1 MTALLEI
8 KGIAK
13 SFGAV
18 RSLVDITFSVED
30 HSIVGLIGPNGAGKS
45 TLINILTGVYAPDG
59 GNVQFAG
66 RNLGRI
72 ATAERARLGL
82 VRTFQRP
89 TPILDLSCIEG
100 VMVGGLARGLSV
112 GKARNAALDILTS
125 LGLREAADQSP
136 RKLPT
141 GHLKLLDFA
150 RVLML
155 APRLVLLDELMAGLS
170 FSELEVVLGAI
181 ERLADRGA
189 SFLVVEHLL
198 DVIKRLSRRLVVMDA
213 GIIVAAGEPTE
224 VIRDPRVIEAYLGD
238 EAGAVLVEA
247 EPAPVSSPLA
257 LSSEELIST
266 PFKSAGTGPMLE
278 VNDLVTG
285 YDGIEVLHGV
295 DLIVKEGETVCILGA
310 NGAGKSTILRAV
322 MRQLPCWR
330 GRVSFLG
337 EDITNVKAFAP
348 AHVGIGYVPEG
359 RGMLASLSVRENL
372 EMGAHPGGAR
382 AAFARNLERVL
393 SLFPALVSRLGDAAA
408 NLSGGQQQML
418 AIGRAL
424 MGSPKLVLLDEPS
437 LGLAPQIV
445 SHVYGALTELK
456 SSGQAILLV
465 EQTVGKALALS
476 DRAYVVDGGKV
487 VLTGPSDNVRS
498 DKLLRDAYLG
508 L

>member
-1 MTALLEI
+1 MTPLLEI
-8 KGIAK
+8 NGITK

-18 RSLVDITFSVED
+18 RSLVDVRFSVED

-45 TLINILTGVYAPDG
+45 TLINILTGVYAPDAG
-59 GNVQFAG
+59 SVRFAG
-66 RNLGRI
+66 RNLGRPG
-72 ATAERARLGL
+72 TAERARLGL

-100 VMVGGLARGLSV
+100 VMVGGLVRGLPF
-112 GKARNAALDILTS
+112 GKARSAALDILTS

-170 FSELEVVLGAI
+170 FSELEVVLGTI

-213 GIIVAAGEPTE
+213 GIIVAAGEPNE

-238 EAGAVLVEA
+238 EAGAALSKTG
-247 EPAPVSSPLA
+247 PAPISSPITISRKP
-257 LSSEELIST
+257 LSARSKVARSE
-266 PFKSAGTGPMLE
+266 PMLE

-285 YDGIEVLHGV
+285 YDGVEVIHGV
-295 DLIVKEGETVCILGA
+295 DLSVKAGETVCMLGA
-310 NGAGKSTILRAV
+310 NGAGKSTILRAI

-330 GRVSFLG
+330 GSVRFLG
-337 EDITNVKAFAP
+337 EDITNAMAFVP
-348 AHVGIGYVPEG
+348 ARVGIGYVPEG

-372 EMGAHPGGAR
+372 EMGAHPRDAR

-393 SLFPALVSRLGDAAA
+393 SLFPALVPRLGDAAA
-408 NLSGGQQQML
+408 DLSGGQQQML

-424 MGSPKLVLLDEPS
+424 MSSPKLVLLDEPS

-445 SHVYGALTELK
+445 SQVYGALTELK
-456 SSGQAILLV
+456 SSGEAILLV

-476 DRAYVVDGGKV
+476 DRAYVLDGGKV
-487 VLTGPSDNVRS
+487 VLTGLS
-498 DKLLRDAYLG
+498 DKVRNDELLRNAYLG

>member
-1 MTALLEI
+1 MTVLLQVE
-8 KGIAK
+8 GIAK

-18 RSLVDITFSVED
+18 RSLVDVTFSVED

-45 TLINILTGVYAPDG
+45 TLINILTGVYASG
-59 GNVQFAG
+59 AGSVQFAG
-66 RNLGRI
+66 RSLGRRG
-72 ATAERARLGL
+72 TAERARLGL

-100 VMVGGLARGLSV
+100 VMVGGLVRGLSV
-112 GKARNAALDILTS
+112 GKARSAALDILTS

-155 APRLVLLDELMAGLS
+155 SPRLVLLDELMAGLS
-170 FSELEVVLGAI
+170 FSELEVVIGTI
-181 ERLADRGA
+181 ERLADGGA

-198 DVIKRLSRRLVVMDA
+198 DVIKRLSRHLVVMDA
-213 GIIVAAGEPTE
+213 GIIVAAGKPDE

-238 EAGAVLVEA
+238 EAGATPA
-247 EPAPVSSPLA
+247 ETGPAPVSSPIT
-257 LSSEELIST
+257 LSNKESASARSERVR
-266 PFKSAGTGPMLE
+266 ARPMLE
-278 VNDLVTG
+278 VNDLATG
-285 YDGIEVLHGV
+285 YEGVEVVHGV
-295 DLIVKEGETVCILGA
+295 DLSVDEGETVCILGA
-310 NGAGKSTILRAV
+310 NGAGKSTILRAI
-322 MRQLPCWR
+322 MRQLSCWR
-330 GRVSFLG
+330 GSVRFLG
-337 EDITNVKAFAP
+337 EDMTNARAFVP

-372 EMGAHPGGAR
+372 EMGAHPRDAR
-382 AAFARNLERVL
+382 AAFARNLDRVL
-393 SLFPALVSRLGDAAA
+393 GLFPQLVPRLGDAAA

-424 MGSPKLVLLDEPS
+424 MSSPKLVLLDEPS

-445 SHVYGALTELK
+445 NQVYGALTELK
-456 SSGQAILLV
+456 LSGQAILLV
-465 EQTVGKALALS
+465 EQAVVKALALS
-476 DRAYVVDGGKV
+476 DRAYVVDGGKI
-487 VLTGPSDNVRS
+487 VLTGPSDKVRN

>member
-8 KGIAK
+8 NGIAK

-18 RSLVDITFSVED
+18 RSLVNITFSVED

-45 TLINILTGVYAPDG
+45 TLINILTGVYPPDG
-59 GNVQFAG
+59 GSVRFAG
-66 RNLGRI
+66 RNLGRPG
-72 ATAERARLGL
+72 TAERARLGL

-89 TPILDLSCIEG
+89 MPILDLSCVEG
-100 VMVGGLARGLSV
+100 VMVGGLVRGLPA
-112 GKARNAALDILTS
+112 GKARSAALDILTS

-170 FSELEVVLGAI
+170 FSELGVVLGTI

-213 GIIVAAGEPTE
+213 GIIVAAGEPNE

-238 EAGAVLVEA
+238 EVGAALA
-247 EPAPVSSPLA
+247 KTGPAPISSPIT
-257 LSSEELIST
+257 ISNGE
-266 PFKSAGTGPMLE
+266 PVSARSK
-278 VNDLVTG
+278 
-285 YDGIEVLHGV
+285 IARV
-295 DLIVKEGETVCILGA
+295 DLSVKDGETVCMLGA
-310 NGAGKSTILRAV
+310 NGAGKSTILRAI

-330 GRVSFLG
+330 GSVRFLG
-337 EDITNVKAFAP
+337 ENITNARAFVP

-359 RGMLASLSVRENL
+359 RGMLASLTVRENL
-372 EMGAHPGGAR
+372 EMGAHPRDAR

-393 SLFPALVSRLGDAAA
+393 SLFPALVPRLGDAAA

-424 MGSPKLVLLDEPS
+424 MSSPKLVLLDEPS

-445 SHVYGALTELK
+445 SQVYGALTELK
-456 SSGQAILLV
+456 ASGQAILLV

-476 DRAYVVDGGKV
+476 DRACIVDGGKV
-487 VLTGPSDNVRS
+487 VLTGPSDKVGN

>member
-8 KGIAK
+8 NGIAK

-18 RSLVDITFSVED
+18 RSLVNITFSVED

-45 TLINILTGVYAPDG
+45 TLINILTGVYPPDG
-59 GNVQFAG
+59 GSVRFAG
-66 RNLGRI
+66 RNLGRPG
-72 ATAERARLGL
+72 TAERARLGL

-89 TPILDLSCIEG
+89 MPILDLSCVEG
-100 VMVGGLARGLSV
+100 VMVGGLVRGLPA
-112 GKARNAALDILTS
+112 GKARSAALDILTS

-170 FSELEVVLGAI
+170 FSELGVVLGTI

-213 GIIVAAGEPTE
+213 GIIVAAGEPNE

-238 EAGAVLVEA
+238 EVGAALA
-247 EPAPVSSPLA
+247 KTGPAPISSPITISNGEPVSA
-257 LSSEELIST
+257 RSKIARSE
-266 PFKSAGTGPMLE
+266 PMLE

-285 YDGIEVLHGV
+285 YEGVEVVHGV
-295 DLIVKEGETVCILGA
+295 DLSVKDGETVCMLGP
-310 NGAGKSTILRAV
+310 NGAGKSTILRAI

-330 GRVSFLG
+330 GSVRFLG
-337 EDITNVKAFAP
+337 ENITNARAFVP

-359 RGMLASLSVRENL
+359 RGMLASLTVRENL
-372 EMGAHPGGAR
+372 EMGAHPRDAR

-393 SLFPALVSRLGDAAA
+393 SLFPALVPRLGDAAA

-418 AIGRAL
+418 AIGWAL
-424 MGSPKLVLLDEPS
+424 MSSPKLVLLDEPS

-445 SHVYGALTELK
+445 SQVYGALTELK
-456 SSGQAILLV
+456 ASGQAILLV

-476 DRAYVVDGGKV
+476 DRACIVDGGKV
-487 VLTGPSDNVRS
+487 VLTGPSDKVGN